1 MFVALKYLRMA
12 FPRIFLSV
20 RADHVDERLPALFDD
35 DVARA
40 RECRRQII
48 GALMRD
54 GRVRRA
60 YLGIAG
66 GSRPLPP
73 RSAAALNRSRG
84 LEVVSVVVG
93 SPAAEAHMKPED
105 IIVSVDGAAISDVGD
120 LQRLMTGERV
130 GRPVTLEVVRGGQLT
145 QITVRP
151 TELEG

>member
-1 MFVALKYLRMA
+1 AVPINATT
-12 FPRIFLSV
+12 
-20 RADHVDERLPALFDD
+20 
-35 DVARA
+35 
-40 RECRRQII
+40 RQII

-151 TELEG
+151 TELDG